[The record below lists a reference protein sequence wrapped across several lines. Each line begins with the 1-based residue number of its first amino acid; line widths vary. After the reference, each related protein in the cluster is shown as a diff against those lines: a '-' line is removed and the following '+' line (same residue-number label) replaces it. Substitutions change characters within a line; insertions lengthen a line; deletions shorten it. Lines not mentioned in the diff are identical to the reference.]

1 MSQSYPGERMTSS
14 GEWFNH
20 TVYDVTK
27 VNALI
32 TDADGKQ
39 YSKEHKLTTKDGAV
53 TEWWF
58 NNGRW
63 SKYNPDEED
72 PVSSVDLREDSI
84 YFVMTTR
91 FYDGDSGN
99 NVHCWDD
106 SHANNPDSDPAWRGD
121 FKGLAEKLDY
131 IKALGFTA
139 IWVTPVVTNA
149 SGYDYHGYHAMDLS
163 TVDARYESDDFTYE
177 DLIRAVH
184 SKGMKIIQDVVLQ
197 HTGNF
202 GEAYLCGLF
211 EKDTTK
217 DLSNLEESM
226 IPTELLLS
234 TYGLNSAADYW
245 AQNGE
250 VQYAQ
255 RLNLMK
261 NTTYPGNVG
270 NTTGIKP
277 GDDDYELTKLS
288 DSDTYN
294 AENYWHSGYWQSPNW
309 DDWTT
314 KYCQIAGDCVDL
326 NTENPAVAEYVVD
339 AYSNYLNMGVDA
351 FRVDTVRHIPRLS
364 LNMMFNDQIYAAA
377 RAAHKDGFSM
387 FGEICT
393 RYTQV
398 WYRDHAE
405 ESAPFYTWKE
415 SNPKWASSWSFGTSR
430 EDINNN
436 MNLTFDHYKEEDS
449 VSAQPTS
456 NNAFLNGIT
465 YRTVDHSKASGLN
478 AIDFTM
484 HRMFG
489 SASSAFGVAKSSDKY
504 YNDAT
509 YNVMYVDSHDYA
521 PEQPDEFTRFTGG
534 EETWA
539 EDLDLM
545 FTFRGIPCVYYGS
558 EIEFKKGELI
568 DKGTLIS
575 LENSGR
581 AYYGDNLEGD
591 VEATDFSVYTAS
603 GKVEETLNKPL
614 SQHLMKLNAIRRA
627 IPALQK
633 GQYTTDSS
641 YVTGNIAYIR
651 RFTEPG
657 TDSLACVTVSGG
669 ATFNN
674 IPNGVYIDAVTGESK
689 TVSNNTLTVSSI
701 GRANMR
707 VYVCCATGF
716 TGISGK
722 IGGTTTYLR

>member
-1 MSQSYPGERMTSS
+1 
-14 GEWFNH
+14 
-20 TVYDVTK
+20 
-27 VNALI
+27 
-32 TDADGKQ
+32 
-39 YSKEHKLTTKDGAV
+39 
-53 TEWWF
+53 
-58 NNGRW
+58 
-63 SKYNPDEED
+63 
-72 PVSSVDLREDSI
+72 
-84 YFVMTTR
+84 
-91 FYDGDSGN
+91 
-99 NVHCWDD
+99 
-106 SHANNPDSDPAWRGD
+106 
-121 FKGLAEKLDY
+121 
-131 IKALGFTA
+131 
-139 IWVTPVVTNA
+139 
-149 SGYDYHGYHAMDLS
+149 
-163 TVDARYESDDFTYE
+163 
-177 DLIRAVH
+177 
-184 SKGMKIIQDVVLQ
+184 
-197 HTGNF
+197 
-202 GEAYLCGLF
+202 
-211 EKDTTK
+211 
-217 DLSNLEESM
+217 
-226 IPTELLLS
+226 
-234 TYGLNSAADYW
+234 
-245 AQNGE
+245 
-250 VQYAQ
+250 
-255 RLNLMK
+255 
-261 NTTYPGNVG
+261 
-270 NTTGIKP
+270 
-277 GDDDYELTKLS
+277 
-288 DSDTYN
+288 
-294 AENYWHSGYWQSPNW
+294 
-309 DDWTT
+309 
-314 KYCQIAGDCVDL
+314 
-326 NTENPAVAEYVVD
+326 
-339 AYSNYLNMGVDA
+339 
-351 FRVDTVRHIPRLS
+351 
-364 LNMMFNDQIYAAA
+364 
-377 RAAHKDGFSM
+377 
-387 FGEICT
+387 
-393 RYTQV
+393 
-398 WYRDHAE
+398 
-405 ESAPFYTWKE
+405 
-415 SNPKWASSWSFGTSR
+415 
-430 EDINNN
+430 